1 MMPEEQDRLET
12 SLRQIRPAAPP
23 AELLARLR
31 SAKPSTPAAPVARSA
46 RAFQWTQWATCWRG
60 LIYGAPAAALLL
72 LIGLAWYPASRTAG
86 LLPAASTRG
95 NSNDV
100 QVGHSLLASF
110 DTIAQMPGGAP
121 VRFRCREW
129 QDHVTIQDPARG
141 MEVTE
146 TTPRVEII
154 PLRFETY

>member
-1 MMPEEQDRLET
+1 MPEEQDRLET
-12 SLRQIRPAAPP
+12 ALRQIRPAAPP
-23 AELLARLR
+23 AELLARLQA
-31 SAKPSTPAAPVARSA
+31 AKPLTPVAPVAQSA
-46 RAFQWTQWATCWRG
+46 VACQWTRLAMLWRG

-72 LIGLAWYPASRTAG
+72 LLWLAWYPANRTAG
-86 LLPAASTRG
+86 LLPVASARS

-110 DTIAQMPGGAP
+110 DTIAQLPGGAP

-129 QDHVTIQDPARG
+129 QDHVTIHDPVHG